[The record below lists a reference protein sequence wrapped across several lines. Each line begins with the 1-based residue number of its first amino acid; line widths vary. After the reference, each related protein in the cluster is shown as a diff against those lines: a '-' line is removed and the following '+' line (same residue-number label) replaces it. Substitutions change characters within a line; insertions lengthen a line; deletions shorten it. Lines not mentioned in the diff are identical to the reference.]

1 VVPWCCPDVD
11 RDIAC
16 VCRAFTH
23 FSALS
28 AASFAFA
35 AYPLRIKYCCPV
47 SGPDRLR
54 RGRLHNFAP
63 AAMQACCCPS
73 VIDSLQVLE
82 AAPRLDFH
90 LAALYGVETRNLNKA
105 VKRNLQRFPADF
117 MFQLAPEELG
127 NLRFQV
133 GISSSAH
140 GGRRKPVSAFT
151 EQGVAMLSGVSRSQR
166 AVQVNIAITRAFV
179 RLRETLSVQKE
190 LAHKLVDLERTIENH
205 DESIHTLL
213 GAIRQLMTPPEPP
226 HKEIGSHIKEDG
238 VPGRIKRKAARP

>member
-1 VVPWCCPDVD
+1 
-11 RDIAC
+11 
-16 VCRAFTH
+16 
-23 FSALS
+23 
-28 AASFAFA
+28 
-35 AYPLRIKYCCPV
+35 
-47 SGPDRLR
+47 
-54 RGRLHNFAP
+54 
-63 AAMQACCCPS
+63 
-73 VIDSLQVLE
+73 
-82 AAPRLDFH
+82 
-90 LAALYGVETRNLNKA
+90 
-105 VKRNLQRFPADF
+105 

-213 GAIRQLMTPPEPP
+213 GAIRQLMPPPEPAAQGNRVSHQRRRRALP
-226 HKEIGSHIKEDG
+226 HQTKGCPP
-238 VPGRIKRKAARP
+238 VKAEEMYDILRQLEGARALSPEWARDRAGWMVDQPVSGFSQSVRAASRCRAQWACPPPEMAT